1 MLPEN
6 WDTGADDI
14 VLSGLSGRLPE
25 SNNIEEFAK
34 NLFDGVDLVT
44 ADDRRWPPGPSYAID
59 SACSSS
65 AYAIAQAVADLHAG
79 KCDAAIVAGANIC
92 LLPGSSLHVHRLDML
107 SPVGRCAAFD
117 ADGRGYVRSEAAVT
131 VLLQRRRDCR
141 RLYCTVRG
149 VRTNSDGYKVQ
160 GITYPTGAM
169 QRQLAQET
177 FEEAR
182 LRPQDVAYVEAH
194 GTGTKV
200 GDPEEVNAIDE
211 LFCESRATPLL
222 IGSVKSNMGHA
233 EAASGL
239 CSIAKVVV
247 AMEHG
252 VIPGNLHYRTPNP
265 DIPALSD
272 GRIKVVDR
280 NTPWQGGL
288 VAVNSFGFGG
298 ANAHVILES
307 QGGER
312 PPPASYP
319 APRLVL
325 ASGRTEAAVERL
337 LRLAVDH
344 PRDAELHAL
353 LDAVHA
359 RAIPRHIYRGYS
371 VLNPEHDEPSVLE
384 TMKMEL
390 TETRPVW
397 FVFTGM
403 GSQWHGM
410 ARALM
415 RLPVFAASIAR
426 LAVALRPLGFDLPYV
441 LTEAPEANFDAV
453 VNSMVSITAVQVA
466 LVDVLREVGVRPNGI
481 VGFSVGENA
490 EQAVLCTY
498 WRARCIVDAALPPG
512 AMAAV
517 GLTWEET
524 ARRCPPDVFPACHN
538 SANNVTVSG
547 PSDSV
552 EQLVAELKTEGVF
565 VRSVNSTG
573 IAFHSKYIA
582 AAVPQLRTKLQE
594 IIPEPRPRSLH
605 WISTSLGP
613 DQQDSEWG
621 KLCGAEYH
629 VNNVVS
635 PVRFADALRAIPEHA
650 IVVEVAPHALLNAV
664 LRRALPSATHVPL
677 VRRNHPEPL
686 SHLLQAL
693 GRLFTAGAQP
703 RVSSLYP
710 PVSWPVSRGTPML
723 ASAIE
728 WDHSKEWTVANYKL
742 TTHTGENVIE
752 FDLGKPDQA
761 FLDGHNIDGRVL
773 FPGAGYLTMVWR
785 TVAKVNNLN
794 MNEIAV
800 LLEDI
805 HFRRATIMSR
815 DVPLRFLVTLLS
827 NSGNFEICE
836 GGAVVATG
844 RARLVTDPA
853 AERLPVAALADDAS
867 VEDIPSL
874 DAHDVYKELHLRG
887 YNYQGVFRGVLQSNA
902 NVTEGL
908 LAWENNWISF
918 IDSMLQFEVIAE
930 NTRVLKMPTRIQRVL
945 IDPAAQKAAEAA
957 ATSGGNLPIRRF
969 KDLSVTVAGGVEL
982 RGIKNSLAPRRTN
995 ALIAPKLEK
1004 YEFTPLD
1011 TTRVDTVDVSLL
1023 KGSALTVALQLVLEN
1038 SNTLRLKVAEVAL
1051 GRPASDLLL
1060 PLVLPILDAEP
1071 QVRVDASL
1079 AAGANAVNYAATVE
1093 PLGVKLSNKEWL
1105 DDMDFKCQLVLA
1117 TNVLEQ
1123 HDASVLRKLTAMLDA
1138 RGHLLLEEPANALD
1152 KPGAASLLE
1161 DAHLV
1166 TVARQGAAACE
1177 YVLLRRIATRPAT
1190 RIILEV
1196 RDDDFAWL
1204 ETLRD
1209 AMKRATSEELLV
1221 YVWSRDAG
1229 SGVLGLGTCL
1239 RREAGGDKLRVYYL
1253 PGAKDDFDPDA
1264 PALYAQVQLD
1274 LTFNVLRAGI
1284 WGTYRHFLLDDPAN
1298 MQLQVEHA
1306 YADILTRGDLSSLS
1320 WIQSDLQ
1327 YATSAPQAAHSNL
1340 CHVYYAPLN
1349 FRDIM
1354 VATGKLPPDS
1364 LPGNLAGQECILGL
1378 EFSGRLSSGKRVM
1391 GMVAAKGLATTVV
1404 ADEGFM
1410 WDVPAAWSL
1419 KEAATVPVA
1428 YATAYY
1434 ALVVRGSM
1442 KRGDSV
1448 LVHAGAGGVG
1458 QAAISI
1464 ALHAGCTVYTTV
1476 GSPAK
1481 RAFLRERYPT
1491 LPDTHIG
1498 NSRDCSFE
1506 QLVLKRTCGRGVDM
1520 VLNSLAGDQLQA
1532 SLRCLAEGGRFLEI
1546 GKVDLSAGSLLSMAV
1561 LLKNTTVHGILLD
1574 ALFGASQYHH
1584 EKVAVMRYMATGKHI
1599 GKVLIRIR
1607 EEESGGHSPPP
1618 RLLPALPRTYM
1629 HPAKSYVLVGGLGG
1643 FGLELCD
1650 WLVKQGARALVLNS
1664 RSGHAGE
1671 GLMARVTMDLPIALW
1686 SGYASR
1692 GKPIVCPRWLCNG
1705 APLET
1710 LGSCHRDERCSDIV
1724 LADTVPQGL
1733 SGRLPESNNIEEFA
1747 KNLFDGVDLVT
1758 ADDRRWPPDELRGSR
1773 TGVYVGISGSET
1785 GAIWSYD
1792 EDKING
1798 YALTG
1803 CASSMLPNRLSYTF
1817 DFKGPSY
1824 AIDSA
1829 CSSSAY
1835 ALAQAVADLHAGKC
1849 DAAIVAGANICLLP
1863 GSSLHVHRLD
1873 MLSPVGRC
1881 AAFDADG
1888 RGYVRSEAAV
1898 TVLLQ
1903 RRRDCRRLYCTV
1915 RGVRTNSDGYKVQ
1928 GITYPTGA
1936 MQRQLAQETFEEA
1949 RLRPQDVAYVE
1960 AHGTGTKVGD
1970 PEEVNAIDELFCES
1984 RATPLLI
1991 GSVKSNMGHAEATSG
2006 LCSIAKVVVA
2016 MEHGVIP
2023 GNLHYRTPNP
2033 DIPALS
2039 DGRIK
2044 VVDRNTPWQGGLVA
2058 VNSFGFGGANAHV
2071 ILESQGG
2078 ERPPPASY
2086 PAPRLVLASGRTEAA
2101 VERLLRLAVDHPRD
2115 AELHALLDAVHARAI
2130 PRHIYRGYSVLNPEH
2145 DEPSVLETMKMELT
2159 ETRPVWFVFTGMGS
2173 QWHGMARALMRLPVF
2188 AASIARLAVALRP
2201 LGFDLPYVLTEAPEA
2216 NFDAVVNSMVSITAV
2231 QVALV
2236 DVLREVGVRPNG
2248 IVGFSVGENG
2258 DRTSSAL
2265 HVLAR
2270 ALYSGRGAAPGAMAA
2285 VGLTW
2290 EETARRCPPDVFPA
2304 CHNSANNVT
2313 VSGPS
2318 DSVEQLVAE
2327 LKTEGVFVRSVNS
2340 TGIAF
2345 HSKYIAAAVPQLRTK
2360 LQEIIPEP
2368 RPRSLHWI
2376 STSLGPD
2383 QQDSEWGKLCGAE
2396 YHVNNILSPV
2406 RFADALRAI
2415 PEHAIVVEVA
2425 PHALLNAV
2433 LRRALPSATHV
2444 PLVRRNH
2451 PEPLSHLLQAL
2462 GRLFTAGAQPRV
2474 SSLYPPVSWPVS
2486 RGTPMLASAIEWDHS
2501 KEWTVAN
2508 YKLTT
2513 HTGENVIEFD
2523 LGKPDQAFLDGHN
2536 IDGRVLFPGAGYLT
2550 MVWRTVAKVNNLNM
2564 NEIAVLLEDIHF
2576 RRATI
2581 MSRDVPL
2588 RFLVTLLS
2596 NSGNFEICEGGAVV
2610 ATGRAR
2616 LVTDPAAERLPVA
2629 ALADDAPVEDIP
2641 SLDAHDVYKELHLR
2655 GYNYQ
2660 GVFRGVLQSNAI
2672 GTEGLL
2678 AWENNWISFIDSM
2691 LQFQI
2696 IAENTR
2702 VLKLP
2707 TRIQRVLIDPAAHKA
2722 AEAAA
2727 TSGGNLPIRRY
2738 KDLSVTVAGGVELRG
2753 IKNSLAPRRTNALI
2767 APKLEKYE
2775 FTPLDTTRVDTVDVS
2790 LLKGSALTVALQLVL
2805 ENSNTLRL
2813 KVAEVALGRP
2823 ASDLLLP
2830 LVLPILDAEPQ
2841 VRVDA
2846 SLAAGAN
2853 AVNYAA
2859 TVEPLGVKLSNKEWL
2874 DDMDFKCQL
2883 VLATN
2888 VLEQHDASVLRKL
2901 TAMLDARGHL
2911 LLEEPANALDKPGAA
2926 SLLEDA
2932 HLVTVARQ
2940 GAAACEY
2947 VLLRRIAT
2955 RSGVLGLGTCLRR
2968 EAGGDKLRVYYLP
2981 GAKDDFDP
2989 DAPALYAQVQLDL
3002 TFNVLRAGI
3011 WGTYRHFLLDDP
3023 ANMQLQVEHAYA
3035 DILTRGDL
3043 SSLSWIQS
3051 DLQYATSAP
3060 QAAHSNLCH
3069 VYYAPL
3075 NFRDIMVA
3083 TGKLPPDS
3091 LPGNLAGQ
3099 ECILG
3104 LEFSG
3109 RLSSGKR
3116 VMGMVAAKG
3125 LATTVV
3131 ADEGFMWDVPA
3142 AWSLK
3147 EAATVPVA
3155 YATAYYALVVRGS
3168 MKRGDS
3174 VLVHAGAGGVGQA
3187 AISIALHAGC
3197 TVYTTVGSP
3206 AKRAFLRER
3215 YPTLPDTHIGNSRD
3229 CSFEQ
3234 LVLKRTCGRGV
3245 DMVLNSLAGDQLQ
3258 ASLRCLAEGGRFLEI
3273 GKVDL
3278 SAGSLLSMAVLLK
3291 NTTVHGILLDALFG
3305 ARQYHH
3311 EKVAVMRCVS
3321 EGIVNGAVR
3330 PLPAVE
3336 YADYQL
3342 EQAFRYMATGKHI
3355 GKVLIR
3361 IREEESGGH
3370 LPPPRLLP
3378 ALPHTYMHPAKSYV
3392 LVGEWRE
3399 KGVQVNLSTS
3409 DVTTVAGARTLLGEA
3424 ARAAPVGGI
3433 FNLAAVWHD
3442 AFLENQTPE
3451 NFLAV
3456 TKPKIDACGRGTHGQ
3471 SNYGLANSAMERL
3484 CEQRQADSL
3493 PALAVQWGAIG
3504 DVGIVAT
3511 VTKGVSD
3518 IVLADT
3524 VPQGIA
3530 SCLNTLDALMT
3541 LPHAVTAAMVV
3552 ADKRPPKK
3560 PSQEIVQ
3567 VVANILGLSGR
3578 LPESNN
3584 IEEFAKNLF
3593 DGVDLVTADDR
3604 RWPPDE
3610 LRGSRTGVYVGISG
3624 SETGAIWSYD
3634 EDKING
3640 YAVTGC
3646 ALSMLPNRLSYTFD
3660 FKGPS
3665 YAIDSACSSS
3675 AYAIAQAV
3683 ADLHAGKCDAAIVA
3697 GANICLFPGSSL
3709 HVHRLDML
3717 SPVGRCAAFDADGR
3731 GYVRSEAAVTV
3742 LLQRRRDCRRL
3753 YCTVRGVRTNSDG
3766 YKVQGI
3772 TYPTGAMQRQLAQE
3786 TFEEA
3791 RLRPQDVAY
3800 VEAHGTGTKVGDPE
3814 EVNAIDELFCE
3825 SRATP
3830 LLIGSVKSNM
3840 GHAEAASG
3848 LCSIAKVV
3856 VAMEHGVIPGN
3867 LHYRTPNPDIPAL
3880 SDGRIKVVDRN
3891 TPWQGGLVAVNSFG
3905 FGGANAHVIL
3915 ESQGGERPPPASYP
3929 APRLVL
3935 ASGRTEA
3942 AVERLLRLAV
3952 DHPRDAELH
3961 ALLDAVHARAIPR
3974 HIYRG
3979 YSVLNPEHDEPS
3991 VLETMKMELTETR
4004 PVWFVFTG
4012 MGSQWHG
4019 MARAL
4024 MRLPVFAASIARLA
4038 VALRPLGFDL
4048 PYVLTEAP
4056 EANFDAVVNSMVSIT
4071 AVQVALV
4078 DVLREVGV
4086 RPNGIV
4092 GFSVGENAE
4101 QAVLCTYW
4109 RARCIVDAAL
4119 PPGAMAAVGLT
4130 WEETARRCP
4139 PDVFPA
4145 CHNSADNVT
4154 VSGPSDSVEQL
4165 VAELKTEGV
4174 FVRSVNSTGIAFHSK
4189 YIAAAVPQLR
4199 TKLQEIIPEPRPRSL
4214 HWISTSLGPDQ
4225 QDSEWGKLCGAEYHV
4240 NNVVSPVRFADALR
4254 AIPEDAIV
4262 VEVAPHAL
4270 LNAVLRRALPSA
4282 THVPLVRRDHPE
4294 PLSHLLQAL
4303 GRLFTAGAQPR
4314 VSSLYPPVS
4323 WPVSRGTPMLASA
4336 IEWDHSKEWTVANYK
4351 LTTHTGENVIEF
4363 DLGKPD
4369 QAFLDGHNIDGRVL
4383 FPGAGYLTMV
4393 WRTVAKVNNLN
4404 MNEIAVL
4411 LEDIHFRR
4419 ATIMSRDVPLRFL
4432 VTLLS
4437 NSGNFE
4443 ICEGGAVVATGR
4455 ARLVTDPAAER
4466 LPVAALADDAP
4477 VEDIPS
4483 LDAHDVYK
4491 ELHLRGYNYQGV
4503 FCGVLQSNANVTEGL
4518 LAWENNWISFIDS
4531 MLQFQIIAENTRVLK
4546 LPTRIQRV
4554 LIDPAAQK
4562 AAEAAATSGGN
4573 LPIRRYKDLSVTV
4586 AGGVELRGIKNSL
4599 APRRTNALIAPKLEK
4614 YEFTPLDTT
4623 RVDTVDVS
4631 LLKGSALTVALQLVL
4646 ENSNTLRLKV
4656 AEVAL
4661 GRPASELLLPL
4672 VLPILDAEPQVRVD
4686 ASLAAGA
4693 NAVNYAATVEP
4704 LGVKLSNK
4712 EWLDDMDFKCQLVL
4726 ATNVLEQHDASVLRK
4741 LTAMLDAHGHLLL
4754 EAPANALDKPGAAA
4768 LLEDAHLVTVARQ
4781 GAAACEYVLLRR
4793 VATRP
4798 ATRIILE
4805 VRDDD
4810 FAWVETLGDAMK
4822 RATSEELRVY
4832 VWSRDAGS
4840 GVLGLGTCLRREAG
4854 GDKLRV
4860 YYLPGAKDDFDP
4872 DAPALYA
4879 QVQLDLTFNVL
4890 RAGIWGTYRHFLLD
4904 DPANMQLQVEHA
4916 HADILTRGDLSSL
4929 RWIQSDLQYATSA
4942 PQAAHSNLCHVYY
4955 APLNFRDIMVA
4966 TGKLSPDSLPGNLAG
4981 QECILGLE
4989 FSGRLSSGKR
4999 VMGMVA
5005 AKGLATT
5012 VVADEGFMWDVPAAW
5027 SLKEA
5032 ATVPV
5037 AYATAYYA
5045 LAVRGSMKRG
5055 DSVLVHAGAGGVGQ
5069 AAISIALH
5077 AGCTVYTTVGSPAK
5091 RAFLRERY
5099 PTLPDTHIG
5108 NSRDCSFEQLVLKR
5122 TCGRGVDMVLN
5133 SLAGDQLQA
5142 SLRCLAEG
5150 GRFLEIG
5157 KVDLSAGSLLSMA
5170 VLLKNT
5176 TVHGILLDAL
5186 FGARQYHHEKVAV
5199 MRCVSEGIVN
5209 GAVRP
5214 LPAVEYAD
5222 YQLEQAF
5229 RYMATGKHIGKVLI
5243 RIREEESGGH
5253 SPPPRLLP
5261 ALPRTYMHP
5270 AKSYVL
5276 VGGLGGFG
5284 LELCD
5289 WLVKQDVTTVAG
5301 ARTLLGE
5308 AARAAPVGG
5317 IFNLAAVWHDAF
5329 LENQTPENFLA
5340 VTKPKIDACGRGT
5353 HGQSNYGLA
5362 NSAMERLCEQRQAD
5376 SLPALAV
5383 QWGAI
5388 GDVGIVATVTKGVSD
5403 IVLAD
5408 TVPQGI
5414 ASCLNT
5420 LDALMTLPHAVT
5432 AAMVVADKRPPKKP
5446 SQEIVQVVA
5455 NILGKLCGAEYHV
5468 NNVVSP
5474 VRSAD
5479 ALRAIPEDAI
5489 VVEVAPHAL
5498 LNAVLRRALPSA
5510 THVPL
5515 VRRDHPEPLS
5525 HLLQALGRLFTAGAQ
5540 PRVSSL
5546 YPAVSWPV
5554 SRGTPMLASA
5564 IEWDHS
5570 KEWTVANYKLTTHT
5584 GENVIEFDLGKPDQA
5599 FLDGHNIDGRV
5610 LFPGAGYLT
5619 MVWRTVAKVNNL
5631 NMNEI
5636 AVLLEDIHFRRA
5648 TIMSRDVPL
5657 RFLVTLLSNSGNFEI
5672 CEGGAVVATGRAR
5685 LVTDPAAEHLP
5696 VAALADNASV
5706 EDIPSLD
5713 AHDVYKE
5720 LHLRGYNYQGVF
5732 RGVLQSNAIGT
5743 EGLLAW
5749 ENNWISFIDS

>member
-44 ADDRRWPPGPSYAID
+44 ADDRRWP
-59 SACSSS
+59 
-65 AYAIAQAVADLHAG
+65 
-79 KCDAAIVAGANIC
+79 
-92 LLPGSSLHVHRLDML
+92 PGSSLHVHRLDML

-481 VGFSVGENA
+481 VGFSVGENG
-490 EQAVLCTY
+490 C
-498 WRARCIVDAALPPG
+498 
-512 AMAAV
+512 
-517 GLTWEET
+517 
-524 ARRCPPDVFPACHN
+524 
-538 SANNVTVSG
+538 
-547 PSDSV
+547 
-552 EQLVAELKTEGVF
+552 
-565 VRSVNSTG
+565 
-573 IAFHSKYIA
+573 
-582 AAVPQLRTKLQE
+582 
-594 IIPEPRPRSLH
+594 
-605 WISTSLGP
+605 
-613 DQQDSEWG
+613 
-621 KLCGAEYH
+621 
-629 VNNVVS
+629 
-635 PVRFADALRAIPEHA
+635 
-650 IVVEVAPHALLNAV
+650 
-664 LRRALPSATHVPL
+664 
-677 VRRNHPEPL
+677 
-686 SHLLQAL
+686 
-693 GRLFTAGAQP
+693 
-703 RVSSLYP
+703 
-710 PVSWPVSRGTPML
+710 
-723 ASAIE
+723 
-728 WDHSKEWTVANYKL
+728 
-742 TTHTGENVIE
+742 
-752 FDLGKPDQA
+752 
-761 FLDGHNIDGRVL
+761 
-773 FPGAGYLTMVWR
+773 
-785 TVAKVNNLN
+785 
-794 MNEIAV
+794 
-800 LLEDI
+800 
-805 HFRRATIMSR
+805 
-815 DVPLRFLVTLLS
+815 
-827 NSGNFEICE
+827 
-836 GGAVVATG
+836 
-844 RARLVTDPA
+844 
-853 AERLPVAALADDAS
+853 
-867 VEDIPSL
+867 
-874 DAHDVYKELHLRG
+874 
-887 YNYQGVFRGVLQSNA
+887 
-902 NVTEGL
+902 
-908 LAWENNWISF
+908 
-918 IDSMLQFEVIAE
+918 
-930 NTRVLKMPTRIQRVL
+930 
-945 IDPAAQKAAEAA
+945 
-957 ATSGGNLPIRRF
+957 
-969 KDLSVTVAGGVEL
+969 
-982 RGIKNSLAPRRTN
+982 
-995 ALIAPKLEK
+995 
-1004 YEFTPLD
+1004 
-1011 TTRVDTVDVSLL
+1011 
-1023 KGSALTVALQLVLEN
+1023 
-1038 SNTLRLKVAEVAL
+1038 
-1051 GRPASDLLL
+1051 
-1060 PLVLPILDAEP
+1060 
-1071 QVRVDASL
+1071 
-1079 AAGANAVNYAATVE
+1079 
-1093 PLGVKLSNKEWL
+1093 
-1105 DDMDFKCQLVLA
+1105 
-1117 TNVLEQ
+1117 
-1123 HDASVLRKLTAMLDA
+1123 
-1138 RGHLLLEEPANALD
+1138 
-1152 KPGAASLLE
+1152 
-1161 DAHLV
+1161 
-1166 TVARQGAAACE
+1166 
-1177 YVLLRRIATRPAT
+1177 
-1190 RIILEV
+1190 
-1196 RDDDFAWL
+1196 
-1204 ETLRD
+1204 
-1209 AMKRATSEELLV
+1209 
-1221 YVWSRDAG
+1221 
-1229 SGVLGLGTCL
+1229 
-1239 RREAGGDKLRVYYL
+1239 
-1253 PGAKDDFDPDA
+1253 
-1264 PALYAQVQLD
+1264 
-1274 LTFNVLRAGI
+1274 
-1284 WGTYRHFLLDDPAN
+1284 
-1298 MQLQVEHA
+1298 A
-1306 YADILTRGDLSSLS
+1306 YAD
-1320 WIQSDLQ
+1320 
-1327 YATSAPQAAHSNL
+1327 
-1340 CHVYYAPLN
+1340 
-1349 FRDIM
+1349 
-1354 VATGKLPPDS
+1354 
-1364 LPGNLAGQECILGL
+1364 
-1378 EFSGRLSSGKRVM
+1378 
-1391 GMVAAKGLATTVV
+1391 
-1404 ADEGFM
+1404 
-1410 WDVPAAWSL
+1410 
-1419 KEAATVPVA
+1419 
-1428 YATAYY
+1428 
-1434 ALVVRGSM
+1434 
-1442 KRGDSV
+1442 
-1448 LVHAGAGGVG
+1448 
-1458 QAAISI
+1458 
-1464 ALHAGCTVYTTV
+1464 
-1476 GSPAK
+1476 
-1481 RAFLRERYPT
+1481 
-1491 LPDTHIG
+1491 
-1498 NSRDCSFE
+1498 
-1506 QLVLKRTCGRGVDM
+1506 
-1520 VLNSLAGDQLQA
+1520 
-1532 SLRCLAEGGRFLEI
+1532 
-1546 GKVDLSAGSLLSMAV
+1546 GSL
-1561 LLKNTTVHGILLD
+1561 T
-1574 ALFGASQYHH
+1574 
-1584 EKVAVMRYMATGKHI
+1584 
-1599 GKVLIRIR
+1599 
-1607 EEESGGHSPPP
+1607 
-1618 RLLPALPRTYM
+1618 
-1629 HPAKSYVLVGGLGG
+1629 
-1643 FGLELCD
+1643 
-1650 WLVKQGARALVLNS
+1650 
-1664 RSGHAGE
+1664 
-1671 GLMARVTMDLPIALW
+1671 
-1686 SGYASR
+1686 
-1692 GKPIVCPRWLCNG
+1692 
-1705 APLET
+1705 
-1710 LGSCHRDERCSDIV
+1710 
-1724 LADTVPQGL
+1724 
-1733 SGRLPESNNIEEFA
+1733 
-1747 KNLFDGVDLVT
+1747 
-1758 ADDRRWPPDELRGSR
+1758 
-1773 TGVYVGISGSET
+1773 
-1785 GAIWSYD
+1785 
-1792 EDKING
+1792 
-1798 YALTG
+1798 
-1803 CASSMLPNRLSYTF
+1803 
-1817 DFKGPSY
+1817 
-1824 AIDSA
+1824 
-1829 CSSSAY
+1829 
-1835 ALAQAVADLHAGKC
+1835 
-1849 DAAIVAGANICLLP
+1849 
-1863 GSSLHVHRLD
+1863 
-1873 MLSPVGRC
+1873 
-1881 AAFDADG
+1881 
-1888 RGYVRSEAAV
+1888 
-1898 TVLLQ
+1898 
-1903 RRRDCRRLYCTV
+1903 
-1915 RGVRTNSDGYKVQ
+1915 
-1928 GITYPTGA
+1928 
-1936 MQRQLAQETFEEA
+1936 
-1949 RLRPQDVAYVE
+1949 
-1960 AHGTGTKVGD
+1960 
-1970 PEEVNAIDELFCES
+1970 
-1984 RATPLLI
+1984 
-1991 GSVKSNMGHAEATSG
+1991 
-2006 LCSIAKVVVA
+2006 
-2016 MEHGVIP
+2016 
-2023 GNLHYRTPNP
+2023 
-2033 DIPALS
+2033 
-2039 DGRIK
+2039 
-2044 VVDRNTPWQGGLVA
+2044 
-2058 VNSFGFGGANAHV
+2058 
-2071 ILESQGG
+2071 
-2078 ERPPPASY
+2078 
-2086 PAPRLVLASGRTEAA
+2086 
-2101 VERLLRLAVDHPRD
+2101 
-2115 AELHALLDAVHARAI
+2115 
-2130 PRHIYRGYSVLNPEH
+2130 
-2145 DEPSVLETMKMELT
+2145 
-2159 ETRPVWFVFTGMGS
+2159 
-2173 QWHGMARALMRLPVF
+2173 
-2188 AASIARLAVALRP
+2188 
-2201 LGFDLPYVLTEAPEA
+2201 
-2216 NFDAVVNSMVSITAV
+2216 
-2231 QVALV
+2231 
-2236 DVLREVGVRPNG
+2236 
-2248 IVGFSVGENG
+2248 
-2258 DRTSSAL
+2258 
-2265 HVLAR
+2265 
-2270 ALYSGRGAAPGAMAA
+2270 
-2285 VGLTW
+2285 
-2290 EETARRCPPDVFPA
+2290 
-2304 CHNSANNVT
+2304 
-2313 VSGPS
+2313 
-2318 DSVEQLVAE
+2318 
-2327 LKTEGVFVRSVNS
+2327 
-2340 TGIAF
+2340 
-2345 HSKYIAAAVPQLRTK
+2345 
-2360 LQEIIPEP
+2360 
-2368 RPRSLHWI
+2368 
-2376 STSLGPD
+2376 
-2383 QQDSEWGKLCGAE
+2383 
-2396 YHVNNILSPV
+2396 
-2406 RFADALRAI
+2406 
-2415 PEHAIVVEVA
+2415 
-2425 PHALLNAV
+2425 
-2433 LRRALPSATHV
+2433 
-2444 PLVRRNH
+2444 
-2451 PEPLSHLLQAL
+2451 
-2462 GRLFTAGAQPRV
+2462 
-2474 SSLYPPVSWPVS
+2474 
-2486 RGTPMLASAIEWDHS
+2486 
-2501 KEWTVAN
+2501 
-2508 YKLTT
+2508 
-2513 HTGENVIEFD
+2513 
-2523 LGKPDQAFLDGHN
+2523 
-2536 IDGRVLFPGAGYLT
+2536 
-2550 MVWRTVAKVNNLNM
+2550 
-2564 NEIAVLLEDIHF
+2564 
-2576 RRATI
+2576 
-2581 MSRDVPL
+2581 
-2588 RFLVTLLS
+2588 
-2596 NSGNFEICEGGAVV
+2596 
-2610 ATGRAR
+2610 
-2616 LVTDPAAERLPVA
+2616 
-2629 ALADDAPVEDIP
+2629 
-2641 SLDAHDVYKELHLR
+2641 
-2655 GYNYQ
+2655 
-2660 GVFRGVLQSNAI
+2660 
-2672 GTEGLL
+2672 
-2678 AWENNWISFIDSM
+2678 
-2691 LQFQI
+2691 
-2696 IAENTR
+2696 
-2702 VLKLP
+2702 
-2707 TRIQRVLIDPAAHKA
+2707 
-2722 AEAAA
+2722 
-2727 TSGGNLPIRRY
+2727 
-2738 KDLSVTVAGGVELRG
+2738 
-2753 IKNSLAPRRTNALI
+2753 
-2767 APKLEKYE
+2767 
-2775 FTPLDTTRVDTVDVS
+2775 
-2790 LLKGSALTVALQLVL
+2790 
-2805 ENSNTLRL
+2805 
-2813 KVAEVALGRP
+2813 
-2823 ASDLLLP
+2823 
-2830 LVLPILDAEPQ
+2830 
-2841 VRVDA
+2841 
-2846 SLAAGAN
+2846 
-2853 AVNYAA
+2853 
-2859 TVEPLGVKLSNKEWL
+2859 
-2874 DDMDFKCQL
+2874 
-2883 VLATN
+2883 
-2888 VLEQHDASVLRKL
+2888 
-2901 TAMLDARGHL
+2901 
-2911 LLEEPANALDKPGAA
+2911 
-2926 SLLEDA
+2926 
-2932 HLVTVARQ
+2932 
-2940 GAAACEY
+2940 
-2947 VLLRRIAT
+2947 
-2955 RSGVLGLGTCLRR
+2955 
-2968 EAGGDKLRVYYLP
+2968 
-2981 GAKDDFDP
+2981 
-2989 DAPALYAQVQLDL
+2989 
-3002 TFNVLRAGI
+3002 
-3011 WGTYRHFLLDDP
+3011 
-3023 ANMQLQVEHAYA
+3023 
-3035 DILTRGDL
+3035 
-3043 SSLSWIQS
+3043 
-3051 DLQYATSAP
+3051 
-3060 QAAHSNLCH
+3060 
-3069 VYYAPL
+3069 
-3075 NFRDIMVA
+3075 
-3083 TGKLPPDS
+3083 
-3091 LPGNLAGQ
+3091 
-3099 ECILG
+3099 
-3104 LEFSG
+3104 
-3109 RLSSGKR
+3109 
-3116 VMGMVAAKG
+3116 
-3125 LATTVV
+3125 
-3131 ADEGFMWDVPA
+3131 
-3142 AWSLK
+3142 
-3147 EAATVPVA
+3147 
-3155 YATAYYALVVRGS
+3155 
-3168 MKRGDS
+3168 
-3174 VLVHAGAGGVGQA
+3174 
-3187 AISIALHAGC
+3187 
-3197 TVYTTVGSP
+3197 
-3206 AKRAFLRER
+3206 
-3215 YPTLPDTHIGNSRD
+3215 
-3229 CSFEQ
+3229 
-3234 LVLKRTCGRGV
+3234 
-3245 DMVLNSLAGDQLQ
+3245 
-3258 ASLRCLAEGGRFLEI
+3258 
-3273 GKVDL
+3273 
-3278 SAGSLLSMAVLLK
+3278 
-3291 NTTVHGILLDALFG
+3291 
-3305 ARQYHH
+3305 
-3311 EKVAVMRCVS
+3311 
-3321 EGIVNGAVR
+3321 
-3330 PLPAVE
+3330 
-3336 YADYQL
+3336 
-3342 EQAFRYMATGKHI
+3342 
-3355 GKVLIR
+3355 
-3361 IREEESGGH
+3361 
-3370 LPPPRLLP
+3370 
-3378 ALPHTYMHPAKSYV
+3378 
-3392 LVGEWRE
+3392 
-3399 KGVQVNLSTS
+3399 
-3409 DVTTVAGARTLLGEA
+3409 
-3424 ARAAPVGGI
+3424 
-3433 FNLAAVWHD
+3433 
-3442 AFLENQTPE
+3442 
-3451 NFLAV
+3451 
-3456 TKPKIDACGRGTHGQ
+3456 
-3471 SNYGLANSAMERL
+3471 
-3484 CEQRQADSL
+3484 
-3493 PALAVQWGAIG
+3493 
-3504 DVGIVAT
+3504 
-3511 VTKGVSD
+3511 
-3518 IVLADT
+3518 
-3524 VPQGIA
+3524 
-3530 SCLNTLDALMT
+3530 
-3541 LPHAVTAAMVV
+3541 
-3552 ADKRPPKK
+3552 
-3560 PSQEIVQ
+3560 
-3567 VVANILGLSGR
+3567 
-3578 LPESNN
+3578 
-3584 IEEFAKNLF
+3584 
-3593 DGVDLVTADDR
+3593 
-3604 RWPPDE
+3604 
-3610 LRGSRTGVYVGISG
+3610 
-3624 SETGAIWSYD
+3624 
-3634 EDKING
+3634 
-3640 YAVTGC
+3640 
-3646 ALSMLPNRLSYTFD
+3646 
-3660 FKGPS
+3660 
-3665 YAIDSACSSS
+3665 
-3675 AYAIAQAV
+3675 
-3683 ADLHAGKCDAAIVA
+3683 
-3697 GANICLFPGSSL
+3697 
-3709 HVHRLDML
+3709 
-3717 SPVGRCAAFDADGR
+3717 
-3731 GYVRSEAAVTV
+3731 
-3742 LLQRRRDCRRL
+3742 
-3753 YCTVRGVRTNSDG
+3753 
-3766 YKVQGI
+3766 
-3772 TYPTGAMQRQLAQE
+3772 
-3786 TFEEA
+3786 
-3791 RLRPQDVAY
+3791 
-3800 VEAHGTGTKVGDPE
+3800 
-3814 EVNAIDELFCE
+3814 
-3825 SRATP
+3825 
-3830 LLIGSVKSNM
+3830 
-3840 GHAEAASG
+3840 
-3848 LCSIAKVV
+3848 
-3856 VAMEHGVIPGN
+3856 
-3867 LHYRTPNPDIPAL
+3867 
-3880 SDGRIKVVDRN
+3880 
-3891 TPWQGGLVAVNSFG
+3891 
-3905 FGGANAHVIL
+3905 
-3915 ESQGGERPPPASYP
+3915 
-3929 APRLVL
+3929 
-3935 ASGRTEA
+3935 
-3942 AVERLLRLAV
+3942 
-3952 DHPRDAELH
+3952 
-3961 ALLDAVHARAIPR
+3961 
-3974 HIYRG
+3974 
-3979 YSVLNPEHDEPS
+3979 
-3991 VLETMKMELTETR
+3991 
-4004 PVWFVFTG
+4004 
-4012 MGSQWHG
+4012 
-4019 MARAL
+4019 
-4024 MRLPVFAASIARLA
+4024 
-4038 VALRPLGFDL
+4038 
-4048 PYVLTEAP
+4048 
-4056 EANFDAVVNSMVSIT
+4056 
-4071 AVQVALV
+4071 
-4078 DVLREVGV
+4078 
-4086 RPNGIV
+4086 
-4092 GFSVGENAE
+4092 AE

-5289 WLVKQDVTTVAG
+5289 WLVKQGARALVLNSRSGVRTGYQAWCIRRWREKGIQVNLSTSDVTTVAG

-5340 VTKPKIDACGRGT
+5340 VTKPKIDGTRALDVASRELAQQLDYFVVFSSVACGRGT

-5455 NILGKLCGAEYHV
+5455 NILGIKDPSKISDSTSLSELGMDSLMSAEIEWTLERGYALLLSMAEVRRLTFGKLRSIGSATSV
-5468 NNVVSP
+5468 P
-5474 VRSAD
+5474 VASAKSAD
-5479 ALRAIPEDAI
+5479 QSIC
-5489 VVEVAPHAL
+5489 
-5498 LNAVLRRALPSA
+5498 S
-5510 THVPL
+5510 
-5515 VRRDHPEPLS
+5515 
-5525 HLLQALGRLFTAGAQ
+5525 
-5540 PRVSSL
+5540 
-5546 YPAVSWPV
+5546 
-5554 SRGTPMLASA
+5554 
-5564 IEWDHS
+5564 
-5570 KEWTVANYKLTTHT
+5570 TVTN
-5584 GENVIEFDLGKPDQA
+5584 
-5599 FLDGHNIDGRV
+5599 
-5610 LFPGAGYLT
+5610 
-5619 MVWRTVAKVNNL
+5619 
-5631 NMNEI
+5631 
-5636 AVLLEDIHFRRA
+5636 
-5648 TIMSRDVPL
+5648 
-5657 RFLVTLLSNSGNFEI
+5657 
-5672 CEGGAVVATGRAR
+5672 
-5685 LVTDPAAEHLP
+5685 
-5696 VAALADNASV
+5696 
-5706 EDIPSLD
+5706 
-5713 AHDVYKE
+5713 
-5720 LHLRGYNYQGVF
+5720 
-5732 RGVLQSNAIGT
+5732 
-5743 EGLLAW
+5743 
-5749 ENNWISFIDS
+5749 